1 MNRWVLKAALQGVI
15 ANLPASTTI
24 HDRLEQYVTV
34 RATRDRLRVDLEAG
48 FQASARHLAHYRA
61 QAGPDALP
69 AICFEIGT
77 GRLPV
82 VPLGLYLCG
91 AGRVYSVD
99 VRNQV
104 RLDLFRLMLRLVNS
118 WPVEDLRRMLPAL
131 RDDRLDALR
140 TLARTTLGRG
150 TGIVP
155 AADQLP
161 GAVLSRLE
169 IELLDADPRRTTLAS
184 ESVDLIVSTS
194 ALEHY
199 TPLRLGLMLEEC
211 RRIIGP
217 QGVMSHYINMGD
229 HYARYDPGIT
239 PYNYLR
245 YSRFQW
251 GWFNNPF
258 FFQNRL
264 RISDYRALLAAAGFR
279 IVAEDTAGEDPAA
292 LDSVPL
298 ALEFQAYPREDL
310 LPTEAWLVA
319 TPGERA
325 V

>member
-1 MNRWVLKAALQGVI
+1 MNRWVFKAALQGMI

-48 FQASARHLAHYRA
+48 FEASARHLAYYRA

-69 AICFEIGT
+69 SICFEIGT

-91 AGRVYSVD
+91 AERVYSVD
-99 VRNQV
+99 LRNQV

-118 WPVEDLRRMLPAL
+118 WPVDDLRRLLPAL
-131 RDDRLDALR
+131 RDDRLEAVR
-140 TLARTTLGRG
+140 KLARTTLGRG

-161 GAVLSRLE
+161 NAVLSRLE
-169 IELLDADPRRTTLAS
+169 IELLVGDPRHTSLAS
-184 ESVDLIVSTS
+184 GSVDLILSTS
-194 ALEHY
+194 AFEHF
-199 TPLRLGLMLEEC
+199 TPLRLGLILEEC
-211 RRIIGP
+211 RRIIAP
-217 QGVMSHYINMGD
+217 QGVMVHDINMGD

-245 YSRFQW
+245 YTRFQW
-251 GWFNNPF
+251 GWFNNPL

-264 RISDYRALLAAAGFR
+264 RASDYRALLAAASFH
-279 IVAEDTAGEDPAA
+279 IVAEETTGEDPAA

-298 ALEFQAYPREDL
+298 APEFQAYPREDL
-310 LPTEAWLVA
+310 LPTETWLVA

-325 V
+325 M